1 MTRRILIPLALSL
14 ILSTPARSDN
24 PSRTS
29 STSSDSLA
37 GVGINNDFHGFR
49 IPDHSWR
56 TRSWSVEGRG
66 SARAQHQPSSQSESG
81 ALSGSVQ
88 TAWNWAHDADR
99 VQHSLSIYGSVGGR
113 RDYDRS
119 KQSYYPS
126 PNFGQDSKSKSRS
139 ESQGESWQAHFDG
152 RLYPSHVSPWGGRFA
167 LSGSAW
173 YDQYWSSDRD
183 ALFSSDGTGIR
194 ERETRSTA
202 QERAYRYYVSAD
214 AQLGRGR
221 VRDATGVFFARILE
235 ERLRRDGRLTEAL
248 SSDTRNRLARLFYL
262 RPTYGQ
268 VHGLSTKAFWRD
280 VEQLLV
286 ESGSLKV
293 ERLDAYDAFHGAEP
307 VVVTVLIDASDLE
320 ELGYYGDRFRRQIGS
335 FIGPSIS
342 ARHENYIR
350 HLYNTQRTREWLNGD
365 PLNSDTMKDLRREV
379 TSDDVVFGGV
389 RLEWHR
395 PVGLHLQLDASTQ
408 ALADFEG
415 FATERRLESMAGLG
429 YEINERW
436 FAKVLAY
443 HQRGIRSREDS
454 GSLWSLSTSADLSY
468 YVEDRWR
475 ITGRVTR
482 FEAEDSFASLG
493 HYNRNTDFRLG
504 VSFETGRLDAPGLVP
519 PVRPLN

>member
-14 ILSTPARSDN
+14 ILSTPARGDN
-24 PSRTS
+24 PPHSS

-37 GVGINNDFHGFR
+37 GVGIDDDFDGFR

-88 TAWNWAHDADR
+88 TAWSWAHDADL
-99 VQHSLSIYGSVGGR
+99 VQRSLFISGSLGGR
-113 RDYDRS
+113 RGYDRS
-119 KQSYYPS
+119 KQIYETP
-126 PNFGQDSKSKSRS
+126 PGFALDTKSRS
-139 ESQGESWQAHFDG
+139 RSEDLSESWQVFFDG
-152 RLYPSHVSPWGGRFA
+152 RLYPTEVSPWGGRFG

-183 ALFSSDGTGIR
+183 ALFSRDGNGID
-194 ERETRSTA
+194 ERDTRWTA
-202 QERAYRYYVSAD
+202 EDRSYLYYVSAE

-221 VRDATGVFFARILE
+221 VRDATGVFLARILE
-235 ERLRRDGRLTEAL
+235 ERLRRDGRLTEEL

-262 RPTYGQ
+262 RPAYGR
-268 VHGLSTKAFWRD
+268 VHDLATKAFWRD

-286 ESGSLKV
+286 ESGSLRV

-307 VVVTVLIDASDLE
+307 IIVTGTFDASEYE
-320 ELGYYGDRFRRQIGS
+320 ELGPYGERFRRQIGS

-342 ARHENYIR
+342 ARHRNDILHHYG
-350 HLYNTQRTREWLNGD
+350 TKRTREWLNGD
-365 PLNSDTMKDLRREV
+365 PQISDTVKNLHRQV
-379 TSDDVVFGGV
+379 TSDDVVSGGV

-415 FATERRLESMAGLG
+415 FATERRLESVASLG

-443 HQRGIRSREDS
+443 HQREIRSREDS

-482 FEAEDSFASLG
+482 FETEDSFASLG